1 MSKIES
7 MSNSRDYQGI
17 YIYISV
23 KQVKKINLMYKL
35 IKHPNKVNILD

>member
-1 MSKIES
+1 

-17 YIYISV
+17 YIYIYNISV